1 MPPDPAGIGDPMKT
15 LFRGID
21 RLVETTIFAIFLA
34 IILVGTA
41 QVINRYVFNS
51 SLSWSEEFQKYGQI
65 WVVFLGIPVAY
76 RRGMHIGMDLLD
88 VLFSARG
95 RRMFSLSIDLL
106 WLLLASATLMGLKTL
121 MPLLAMQRSP
131 GLGLPMDW
139 VYAGLLIGMSYSVL
153 VSLRRIAT
161 TLQGIDIPVDP
172 VGE

>member
-1 MPPDPAGIGDPMKT
+1 MKT

-21 RLVETTIFAIFLA
+21 RLVETAIFAIFLA

-76 RRGMHIGMDLLD
+76 RRGMHIGMDLLE
-88 VLFSARG
+88 VWFSPRG
-95 RRMFSLSIDLL
+95 RRVFSLGIDLL
-106 WLLLASATLMGLKTL
+106 WLLLAAATLMGLKTL

-139 VYAGLLIGMSYSVL
+139 VYAGLLIGMSYSVF